1 MLTIASVAA
10 GAASA
15 VPALPSAVPTKTA
28 EWQLRRTP
36 SVAVGAIAGADP
48 LTTLSELLD
57 SSTEN
62 VGISLDALLRLQR
75 TPEEEMAI
83 ACEPRVQ
90 PNVLGGFD
98 GEFTFEDPIRIP
110 PRAG

>member
-1 MLTIASVAA
+1 
-10 GAASA
+10 
-15 VPALPSAVPTKTA
+15 
-28 EWQLRRTP
+28 
-36 SVAVGAIAGADP
+36 
-48 LTTLSELLD
+48 
-57 SSTEN
+57 